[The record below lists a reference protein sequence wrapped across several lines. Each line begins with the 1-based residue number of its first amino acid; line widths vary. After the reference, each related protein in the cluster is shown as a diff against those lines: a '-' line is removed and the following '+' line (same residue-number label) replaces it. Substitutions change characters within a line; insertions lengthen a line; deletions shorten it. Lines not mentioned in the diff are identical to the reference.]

1 MSTGKKN
8 IIVDFEPISRRV
20 YLSPG
25 ESLYEM
31 LTKAGIQIR
40 SLCGGKGSCGKCKV
54 IVQKGSEYL
63 NDLTD
68 SELDHLDKKEIEKKI
83 RLACQ
88 AKVNKSFIPDL
99 ENSHAPQLIIYLPDD
114 LLFEDFKILTSGLDK
129 GVEINP
135 AIEKLFIKSKLPS
148 LKEPIADMERTLSSL
163 LQVESFD
170 SKSLKFE
177 FRVLQNLSEILRQGN
192 HEVTLTVWN
201 REEII
206 DCESGDHVNEKYG
219 IAFDIGT
226 TTIVG
231 YLMNL
236 TNGRI
241 YSVASALNPQTAY
254 GEDVI
259 SRITFIKDNKQ
270 GLSILNTSI
279 IEMLNS
285 LIIKTAKETGLDTEQ
300 IYEAVVVGNTVM
312 HHIFMGLNPKYVGL
326 SPYVPVLQQGLNT
339 RARDLRLEIAHDANV
354 YTLPLVAG
362 FVGADTMGV
371 ILSSE
376 IDKESKLT
384 LALDIGTNG
393 EIIVGNNKM
402 LATGSCA
409 AGSALEGAHIKDGM
423 RAAVGA
429 IDSVKI
435 DPDDFSV
442 NYSTINNKKPIGI
455 CGSGLID
462 VVAEMLKSKIIARA
476 GNFNKEILSHE
487 RFINEDKRK
496 EFILAY
502 SDETASGKNV
512 TISQKDVREIQM
524 AKGAFY
530 SGTNL
535 ILNALKKNYNTDL
548 EIQQIFLAGAFGNY
562 IDKYNAKFIGMIPDI
577 DNDSIYQIGNAAGV
591 GAQYC
596 LLNKDLRKKAQ
607 SLLENIIYIEIAIQ
621 NDFQREYAEAMYFPH
636 LKLENFPS
644 LEEYKDI
651 PKR

>member
-1 MSTGKKN
+1 MSRGKKN
-8 IIVDFEPISRRV
+8 IIIDFEPISRRV
-20 YLSPG
+20 YLSSS

-63 NDLTD
+63 NNLTD
-68 SELDHLDKKEIEKKI
+68 SELDHLENKEIEKKT

-88 AKVNKSFIPDL
+88 AKVNKSYIPDL
-99 ENSHAPQLIIYLPDD
+99 EDSQAPQLIIYLPDD
-114 LLFEDFKILTSGLDK
+114 LIYEDFKILTSGLDK
-129 GVEINP
+129 GVEVNP

-201 REEII
+201 KEEII

-231 YLMNL
+231 YLINL

-285 LIIKTAKETGLDTEQ
+285 LIIKTAKETGIDTDQ

-312 HHIFMGLNPKYVGL
+312 HHIFMGLNPKFVGL

-339 RARDLRLEIAHDANV
+339 RARDLRLEIAYDANV

-393 EIIVGNNKM
+393 EIIIGNNKM

-423 RAAVGA
+423 RAAAGA

-442 NYSTINNKKPIGI
+442 KYSTINNKKPIGI

-487 RFINEDKRK
+487 RVINEDKKK

-591 GAQYC
+591 VAQYC

-644 LEEYKDI
+644 LKEYKDI